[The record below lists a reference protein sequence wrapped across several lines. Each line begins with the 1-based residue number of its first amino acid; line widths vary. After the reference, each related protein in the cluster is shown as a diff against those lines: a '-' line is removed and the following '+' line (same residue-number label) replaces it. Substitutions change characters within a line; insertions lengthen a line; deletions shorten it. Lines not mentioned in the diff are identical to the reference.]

1 MRTAIKKNLLVALMF
16 GTLLGYANET
26 TNPINFVG
34 GKKVKVE
41 FKDVKKGQT
50 LTIKDENGVTIYK
63 QTIQSSGVYS
73 KIFDLTAL
81 KNGVYTTELEKD
93 FEIVLKK
100 LEVKNGSVKF
110 LENENTKVF
119 KPVIRKEDDLVLISK
134 IAFNNQPVKVTLYYE
149 NDIVLSETLNGKDDL
164 IKRVYK
170 LSKSYRGDYKVI
182 INTDNRSYT
191 KNFDI

>member
-1 MRTAIKKNLLVALMF
+1 MGNHIEK
-16 GTLLGYANET
+16 
-26 TNPINFVG
+26 PIP
-34 GKKVKVE
+34 
-41 FKDVKKGQT
+41 
-50 LTIKDENGVTIYK
+50 
-63 QTIQSSGVYS
+63 
-73 KIFDLTAL
+73 
-81 KNGVYTTELEKD
+81 TELEKD